1 MVKNANIYIFFYLW
15 YDIDVMRMIV
25 KIDKLAHNFKGI
37 ARVNDKVVF
46 VENVLPMEIVDVRIV
61 KDKKHYSDGV
71 STNIIE
77 KNSDRVDSICPYFK
91 ECGGCSTGYI
101 KYDKALIYKKS
112 IVKDIIKK
120 YAGYDVD
127 PEIISNYQKYKYRNK
142 VTLRVLNGNLA
153 YTKEGSNE
161 LININKCYLVN
172 DNINNIISTLNN
184 IDLTGLSEVIIRG
197 TDDIMVIL
205 YGDIDSSIIINEL
218 KDKVNSIVLNDKVI
232 YGNEYTTIKV
242 GKYKYGIYPR
252 SFFQVNTD
260 MISKL
265 YDKVLEYAGTS
276 KTLIDLYC
284 GAGTIGIYLAKNFD
298 TVKGIEINKAAID
311 SANLNKKINNINNI
325 SFECKGAN
333 EISNISSDVVV
344 VDPPRSGLD
353 KKTINTLLDSSSK
366 KIVYVSCDPIT
377 LARDLNIL
385 KERYELKD
393 ITLFDMFPNTRH
405 IETVCNLD
413 RKN

>member
-1 MVKNANIYIFFYLW
+1 MC
-15 YDIDVMRMIV
+15 MIV

-37 ARVNDKVVF
+37 AKVNDKVVF
-46 VENVLPMEIVDVRIV
+46 VEDVLPTEIVDVRIV
-61 KDKKHYSDGV
+61 KDKKHYSEGV

-77 KNSDRVDSICPYFK
+77 KSSDRVDSICPYFK

-127 PEIISNYQKYKYRNK
+127 PEIISNYQEYKYRNK

-205 YGDIDSSIIINEL
+205 YGDINGSIVINEL
-218 KDKVNSIVLNDKVI
+218 KDKVSSIVLNDKVI

-242 GKYKYGIYPR
+242 GKYKYNIYPR

-276 KTLIDLYC
+276 KTLTDLYC

-325 SFECKGAN
+325 SFECKSAN
-333 EISNISSDVVV
+333 EISNISSDVVVV

-353 KKTINTLLDSSSK
+353 KKTVSTLLNNSSK

-377 LARDLNIL
+377 LARDLNLL
-385 KERYELKD
+385 KEKYELKD

>member
-1 MVKNANIYIFFYLW
+1 
-15 YDIDVMRMIV
+15 MIV

-37 ARVNDKVVF
+37 AKVNDKVVF
-46 VENVLPMEIVDVRIV
+46 VEDVLPTEIVDVRIV
-61 KDKKHYSDGV
+61 KDKKHYSEGV

-77 KNSDRVDSICPYFK
+77 KSSDRVDSICPYFK

-127 PEIISNYQKYKYRNK
+127 PEIISNYQEYKYRNK

-205 YGDIDSSIIINEL
+205 YGDINGSIVINEL
-218 KDKVNSIVLNDKVI
+218 KDKVSSIVLNDKVI
-232 YGNEYTTIKV
+232 YGKEYITIKV
-242 GKYKYGIYPR
+242 GKYKYSIYPR

-276 KTLIDLYC
+276 KTLTDLYC

-325 SFECKGAN
+325 SFECKNAN

-385 KERYELKD
+385 KEKYELKD

>member
-1 MVKNANIYIFFYLW
+1 
-15 YDIDVMRMIV
+15 MIV

-37 ARVNDKVVF
+37 AKVNDKVVF
-46 VENVLPMEIVDVRIV
+46 VEDVLPTEIVDVRIV
-61 KDKKHYSDGV
+61 KDKKHYSEGV

-77 KNSDRVDSICPYFK
+77 KSSDRVDSICPYFK

-127 PEIISNYQKYKYRNK
+127 PEIISNYQEYKYRNK

-205 YGDIDSSIIINEL
+205 YGDINGSIVINEL
-218 KDKVNSIVLNDKVI
+218 KDKVSSIVLNDKVI
-232 YGNEYTTIKV
+232 YGKEYTTIKV
-242 GKYKYGIYPR
+242 GKYKYNIYPR

-276 KTLIDLYC
+276 KTLTDLYC

-325 SFECKGAN
+325 SFECKNAN

-377 LARDLNIL
+377 LARDLNLL
-385 KERYELKD
+385 KEKYELKD

>member
-1 MVKNANIYIFFYLW
+1 
-15 YDIDVMRMIV
+15 MIV

-37 ARVNDKVVF
+37 AKVNDKVVF
-46 VENVLPMEIVDVRIV
+46 VEDVLPTEIVDVRIV
-61 KDKKHYSDGV
+61 KDKKHYSEGV

-77 KNSDRVDSICPYFK
+77 KSSDRVDSICPYFK

-127 PEIISNYQKYKYRNK
+127 PEIISNYQEYKYRNK

-205 YGDIDSSIIINEL
+205 YGDINGSIVINEL
-218 KDKVNSIVLNDKVI
+218 KDKVSSIVLNDKVI
-232 YGNEYTTIKV
+232 YGKEYITINV
-242 GKYKYGIYPR
+242 SKYKYSIYPR

-265 YDKVLEYAGTS
+265 YDKVLEYVDTS
-276 KTLIDLYC
+276 KTLTDLYC

-325 SFECKGAN
+325 SFECKNAN

-353 KKTINTLLDSSSK
+353 KKTINTLLNSSSK

>member
-1 MVKNANIYIFFYLW
+1 
-15 YDIDVMRMIV
+15 MIV

-37 ARVNDKVVF
+37 AKVNDKVVF
-46 VENVLPMEIVDVRIV
+46 VEDVLPTEIVDVRIV
-61 KDKKHYSDGV
+61 KDKKHYSEGV

-77 KNSDRVDSICPYFK
+77 KSSDRVDSICPYFK

-127 PEIISNYQKYKYRNK
+127 PEIISNYQEYKYRNK

-205 YGDIDSSIIINEL
+205 YGDINGSIVINEL
-218 KDKVNSIVLNDKVI
+218 KDKVSSIVLNDKVI

-242 GKYKYGIYPR
+242 GKYKYNIYPR

-276 KTLIDLYC
+276 KTLTDLYC

-325 SFECKGAN
+325 SFECKSAN

-353 KKTINTLLDSSSK
+353 KKTVNTLLNNSSK

-385 KERYELKD
+385 KEKYELKD

>member
-1 MVKNANIYIFFYLW
+1 
-15 YDIDVMRMIV
+15 MIV

-37 ARVNDKVVF
+37 AKVNDKVVF
-46 VENVLPMEIVDVRIV
+46 VEDVLPTEIVDVRIV
-61 KDKKHYSDGV
+61 KDKKHYSEGV

-77 KNSDRVDSICPYFK
+77 KSSDRVDSICPYFK

-127 PEIISNYQKYKYRNK
+127 PEIISNYQEYKYRNK

-205 YGDIDSSIIINEL
+205 YGDINGSIVINEL
-218 KDKVNSIVLNDKVI
+218 KDKVSSIILNDKVI

-242 GKYKYGIYPR
+242 GKYKYSIYPR

-276 KTLIDLYC
+276 KTLTDLYC

-325 SFECKGAN
+325 SFECKSAN

-344 VDPPRSGLD
+344 VDPPSSGLD
-353 KKTINTLLDSSSK
+353 KKTINTLLNSSSK

>member
-1 MVKNANIYIFFYLW
+1 
-15 YDIDVMRMIV
+15 MIV

-37 ARVNDKVVF
+37 AKVNDKVVF
-46 VENVLPMEIVDVRIV
+46 VEDVLPTEIVDVRIV
-61 KDKKHYSDGV
+61 KDKKHYSEGV

-77 KNSDRVDSICPYFK
+77 KSSDRVDSICPYFK

-127 PEIISNYQKYKYRNK
+127 PEIISNYQEYKYRNK
-142 VTLRVLNGNLA
+142 VTLKVLNGNLA

-205 YGDIDSSIIINEL
+205 YGDINGSIVINEL
-218 KDKVNSIVLNDKVI
+218 KDKVSSIVLNDKVI
-232 YGNEYTTIKV
+232 YGKEYITINIS
-242 GKYKYGIYPR
+242 KYKYSIYPR

-276 KTLIDLYC
+276 KTLTDLYC

-377 LARDLNIL
+377 LARDLNLL
-385 KERYELKD
+385 KEKYELKD

>member
-1 MVKNANIYIFFYLW
+1 MC
-15 YDIDVMRMIV
+15 MIV

-37 ARVNDKVVF
+37 AKVNDKVVF
-46 VENVLPMEIVDVRIV
+46 VEDVLPTEIVDVRIV
-61 KDKKHYSDGV
+61 KDKKHYSEGV

-77 KNSDRVDSICPYFK
+77 KSSDRVDSICPYFK

-127 PEIISNYQKYKYRNK
+127 PKIISNYQEYKYRNK

-205 YGDIDSSIIINEL
+205 YGDINGSIVINEL
-218 KDKVNSIVLNDKVI
+218 KDKVSSIVLNDKVI
-232 YGNEYTTIKV
+232 YGKEYTTIKV
-242 GKYKYGIYPR
+242 GKYKYNIYPR

-276 KTLIDLYC
+276 KTLTDLYC

-325 SFECKGAN
+325 SFECKSAN

-353 KKTINTLLDSSSK
+353 KKTVSTLLNNSSK

-377 LARDLNIL
+377 LARDLNLL
-385 KERYELKD
+385 KEKYELKD

>member
-1 MVKNANIYIFFYLW
+1 
-15 YDIDVMRMIV
+15 MIV

-37 ARVNDKVVF
+37 AKVNDKVVF
-46 VENVLPMEIVDVRIV
+46 VEDVLPTEIVDVRIV
-61 KDKKHYSDGV
+61 KDKKHYSEGV

-77 KNSDRVDSICPYFK
+77 KSSDRVDSICPYFK

-120 YAGYDVD
+120 YASYDVD
-127 PEIISNYQKYKYRNK
+127 PEIISNYQEYKYRNK

-205 YGDIDSSIIINEL
+205 YGDINGSIVINEL
-218 KDKVNSIVLNDKVI
+218 KDKVSSIVLNDKVI
-232 YGNEYTTIKV
+232 YGKEYITINIS
-242 GKYKYGIYPR
+242 KYKYSIYPR

-276 KTLIDLYC
+276 KTLTDLYC

-325 SFECKGAN
+325 SFECKSAN

-393 ITLFDMFPNTRH
+393 ITLFDIFPNTRH

>member
-1 MVKNANIYIFFYLW
+1 MC
-15 YDIDVMRMIV
+15 MIV

-37 ARVNDKVVF
+37 AKVNDKVVF
-46 VENVLPMEIVDVRIV
+46 VEDVLPTEIVDVRIV
-61 KDKKHYSDGV
+61 KDKKHYSEGV

-77 KNSDRVDSICPYFK
+77 KSSDRVDSICPYFK

-127 PEIISNYQKYKYRNK
+127 PEIISNYQEYKYRNK

-184 IDLTGLSEVIIRG
+184 IDLTGLSEVIIKG

-205 YGDIDSSIIINEL
+205 YGDINGSIIINEL
-218 KDKVNSIVLNDKVI
+218 KDKVSSIVLNDKVI
-232 YGNEYTTIKV
+232 YGKEYTTIKV
-242 GKYKYGIYPR
+242 GKYKYNIYPR

-276 KTLIDLYC
+276 KTLTDLYC

-325 SFECKGAN
+325 SFECKNAN

-353 KKTINTLLDSSSK
+353 KKTINTLLNSSSK

-385 KERYELKD
+385 KEKYELKD

-405 IETVCNLD
+405 VECVSVLH
-413 RKN
+413 RKSLEK

>member
-1 MVKNANIYIFFYLW
+1 
-15 YDIDVMRMIV
+15 MIV

-37 ARVNDKVVF
+37 AKVNDKVVF
-46 VENVLPMEIVDVRIV
+46 VEDVLPTEIVDVRIV
-61 KDKKHYSDGV
+61 KDKKHYSEGV

-77 KNSDRVDSICPYFK
+77 KSSDRVDSICPYFK

-127 PEIISNYQKYKYRNK
+127 PEIISNYQEYKYRNK
-142 VTLRVLNGNLA
+142 VTLKVLNGNLA

-205 YGDIDSSIIINEL
+205 YGDINGSIVINEL
-218 KDKVNSIVLNDKVI
+218 KDKVSSIVLNDKVI
-232 YGNEYTTIKV
+232 YGNEYITINV
-242 GKYKYGIYPR
+242 SKYKYSIYPR

-276 KTLIDLYC
+276 KTLTDLYC

-325 SFECKGAN
+325 SFECKNAN

-377 LARDLNIL
+377 LARDLNLL
-385 KERYELKD
+385 KEKYELKD

>member
-1 MVKNANIYIFFYLW
+1 
-15 YDIDVMRMIV
+15 MIV

-37 ARVNDKVVF
+37 AKVNDKVVF
-46 VENVLPMEIVDVRIV
+46 VEDVLPTEIVDVRIV
-61 KDKKHYSDGV
+61 KDKKHYSEGV

-77 KNSDRVDSICPYFK
+77 KSSDRVDSICPYFK

-127 PEIISNYQKYKYRNK
+127 PEIISNYQEYKYRNK

-205 YGDIDSSIIINEL
+205 YGDINGSIVINEL
-218 KDKVNSIVLNDKVI
+218 KDKVSSIILNDKVI

-242 GKYKYGIYPR
+242 GKYKYSIYPR

-276 KTLIDLYC
+276 KALTDLYC

-325 SFECKGAN
+325 SFECKNAN

-353 KKTINTLLDSSSK
+353 KKTINTLLNSSSK

>member
-1 MVKNANIYIFFYLW
+1 
-15 YDIDVMRMIV
+15 MIV

-37 ARVNDKVVF
+37 AKVNDKVVF
-46 VENVLPMEIVDVRIV
+46 VEDVLPTEIVDVRIV
-61 KDKKHYSDGV
+61 KDKKHYSEGV

-77 KNSDRVDSICPYFK
+77 KSSDRVDSICPYFK

-127 PEIISNYQKYKYRNK
+127 PEIISNYQEYKYRNK

-184 IDLTGLSEVIIRG
+184 IELTGLSEVIIRG

-205 YGDIDSSIIINEL
+205 YGDINGSIVINEL
-218 KDKVNSIVLNDKVI
+218 KDKVSSIVLNDKVI
-232 YGNEYTTIKV
+232 YGKEYITINV
-242 GKYKYGIYPR
+242 SKYKYSIYPR

-276 KTLIDLYC
+276 KTLTDLYC

-325 SFECKGAN
+325 SFECKSAN

-353 KKTINTLLDSSSK
+353 KKTINTLLNSSSK

>member
-1 MVKNANIYIFFYLW
+1 
-15 YDIDVMRMIV
+15 MIV

-37 ARVNDKVVF
+37 AKVNDKVVF
-46 VENVLPMEIVDVRIV
+46 VEDVLPTEIVDVRIV
-61 KDKKHYSDGV
+61 KDKKHYSEGV

-77 KNSDRVDSICPYFK
+77 KSSDRVDSICPYFK

-127 PEIISNYQKYKYRNK
+127 PEIISNYQEYKYRNK

-205 YGDIDSSIIINEL
+205 YGDINGSIVINEL
-218 KDKVNSIVLNDKVI
+218 KDKVSSIVLNDKVI
-232 YGNEYTTIKV
+232 YGKEYTTIKV
-242 GKYKYGIYPR
+242 GKYKYSIYPR

-276 KTLIDLYC
+276 KTLTDLYC

-325 SFECKGAN
+325 SFECKSAN

-353 KKTINTLLDSSSK
+353 KKTINTLLNSSSK

-385 KERYELKD
+385 KERYELKN

>member
-15 YDIDVMRMIV
+15 YDIDVMCMIV

-46 VENVLPMEIVDVRIV
+46 VDDVLPMEIVDVKII
-61 KDKKHYSDGV
+61 KDKKRYSEGV
-71 STNIIE
+71 SANIIE
-77 KNSDRVDSICPYFK
+77 RSNDRVDSICPYFK

-101 KYDKALIYKKS
+101 KYDKALAYKKN

-127 PEIISNYQKYKYRNK
+127 PEIISNYQEYKYRNK

-161 LININKCYLVN
+161 LVNINKCYLVN
-172 DNINNIISTLNN
+172 DNINNIIDILNN
-184 IDLTGLSEVIIRG
+184 VDLTGLSEVIIRG

-205 YGDIDSSIIINEL
+205 YGDIDSYIIINEL
-218 KDKVNSIVLNDKVI
+218 KGKVSSIVLNDKVI
-232 YGNEYTTIKV
+232 YGNEYITINV
-242 GKYKYGIYPR
+242 GKYKYSIYPR

-276 KTLIDLYC
+276 KTLTDLYC

-325 SFECKGAN
+325 SFECKNAN
-333 EISNISSDVVV
+333 EINDISSDIVV
-344 VDPPRSGLD
+344 VDPPRNGLD

-377 LARDLNIL
+377 LARDLNLL
-385 KERYELKD
+385 KGKYELKD

-405 IETVCNLD
+405 IETVCNLE
-413 RKN
+413 KVC

>member
-1 MVKNANIYIFFYLW
+1 
-15 YDIDVMRMIV
+15 
-25 KIDKLAHNFKGI
+25 
-37 ARVNDKVVF
+37 
-46 VENVLPMEIVDVRIV
+46 
-61 KDKKHYSDGV
+61 
-71 STNIIE
+71 
-77 KNSDRVDSICPYFK
+77 
-91 ECGGCSTGYI
+91 
-101 KYDKALIYKKS
+101 
-112 IVKDIIKK
+112 
-120 YAGYDVD
+120 
-127 PEIISNYQKYKYRNK
+127 
-142 VTLRVLNGNLA
+142 
-153 YTKEGSNE
+153 
-161 LININKCYLVN
+161 
-172 DNINNIISTLNN
+172 
-184 IDLTGLSEVIIRG
+184 
-197 TDDIMVIL
+197 MVIL
-205 YGDIDSSIIINEL
+205 YGDINGSIVINEL
-218 KDKVNSIVLNDKVI
+218 KDKVSSIVLNDKVI

-242 GKYKYGIYPR
+242 GKYKYNIYPR
-252 SFFQVNTD
+252 SFFQVNTY

-276 KTLIDLYC
+276 KTLTDLYC

-325 SFECKGAN
+325 SFECKSAN

-353 KKTINTLLDSSSK
+353 KKTVNTLLNNSSK

-385 KERYELKD
+385 KEKYELKD

>member
-1 MVKNANIYIFFYLW
+1 
-15 YDIDVMRMIV
+15 MIV

-37 ARVNDKVVF
+37 AKVNDKVVF
-46 VENVLPMEIVDVRIV
+46 VEDVLPTEIVDVRIV
-61 KDKKHYSDGV
+61 KDKKHYSEGV
-71 STNIIE
+71 STNVIE
-77 KNSDRVDSICPYFK
+77 KSSDRVDSICPYFK

-127 PEIISNYQKYKYRNK
+127 PEIISNYQEYKYRNK
-142 VTLRVLNGNLA
+142 VTLKVLNGNLA

-205 YGDIDSSIIINEL
+205 YGDINGSIVINEL
-218 KDKVNSIVLNDKVI
+218 KDKVIIIVLNYKFI
-232 YGNEYTTIKV
+232 YVKEYITIKV
-242 GKYKYGIYPR
+242 GKYKYSIYPR

-276 KTLIDLYC
+276 KTLTDLYC

-325 SFECKGAN
+325 SFECKNAN

-344 VDPPRSGLD
+344 ADPPRSGLD
-353 KKTINTLLDSSSK
+353 KKTVNTLLNSSSK

>member
-1 MVKNANIYIFFYLW
+1 
-15 YDIDVMRMIV
+15 MIV

-37 ARVNDKVVF
+37 AKVNDKVVF
-46 VENVLPMEIVDVRIV
+46 VEDVLPTEIVDVRIV
-61 KDKKHYSDGV
+61 KDKKHYSEGV

-77 KNSDRVDSICPYFK
+77 KSSDRVDSICPYFK

-120 YAGYDVD
+120 YASYDVD
-127 PEIISNYQKYKYRNK
+127 PEIISNYQEYKYRNK

-205 YGDIDSSIIINEL
+205 YGDINGSIVINEL
-218 KDKVNSIVLNDKVI
+218 KDKVSSIVLNDKVI
-232 YGNEYTTIKV
+232 YGKEYITINIS
-242 GKYKYGIYPR
+242 KYKYSIYPR

-276 KTLIDLYC
+276 KTLTDLYC

-325 SFECKGAN
+325 SFECKSAN

-353 KKTINTLLDSSSK
+353 KKTINTLLNSSSK

-385 KERYELKD
+385 KEKYELKD

>member
-1 MVKNANIYIFFYLW
+1 
-15 YDIDVMRMIV
+15 MIV

-37 ARVNDKVVF
+37 AKVNDKVVF
-46 VENVLPMEIVDVRIV
+46 VEDVLPTEIVDVRIV
-61 KDKKHYSDGV
+61 KDKKHYSEGV

-77 KNSDRVDSICPYFK
+77 KSSDRVDSICPYFK

-127 PEIISNYQKYKYRNK
+127 PEIISNYQEYKYRNK
-142 VTLRVLNGNLA
+142 VTLKVLNGNLA

-184 IDLTGLSEVIIRG
+184 IDLTGLLEVIIRG

-205 YGDIDSSIIINEL
+205 YGDINGSIVINEL
-218 KDKVNSIVLNDKVI
+218 KDKVSSIVLNDKVI
-232 YGNEYTTIKV
+232 YGKEYITIKV
-242 GKYKYGIYPR
+242 GKYKYSIYPR

-276 KTLIDLYC
+276 KTLTDLYC

-325 SFECKGAN
+325 SFECKNAN

-353 KKTINTLLDSSSK
+353 KKTINTLLNSSSK

>member
-1 MVKNANIYIFFYLW
+1 
-15 YDIDVMRMIV
+15 MIV

-37 ARVNDKVVF
+37 AKVNDKVVF
-46 VENVLPMEIVDVRIV
+46 VEDVLPTEIVDVRIV
-61 KDKKHYSDGV
+61 KDKKHYSEGV

-77 KNSDRVDSICPYFK
+77 KSSDRVDSICPYFK

-112 IVKDIIKK
+112 IVKEIIKK

-127 PEIISNYQKYKYRNK
+127 PEIISNYQEYKYRNK

-205 YGDIDSSIIINEL
+205 YGDINGSIVINEL

-232 YGNEYTTIKV
+232 YGNEYITINV
-242 GKYKYGIYPR
+242 SKYKYSIYPR

-276 KTLIDLYC
+276 KTLTDLYC

-325 SFECKGAN
+325 SFECKNAN

-385 KERYELKD
+385 KEKYELKD

>member
-1 MVKNANIYIFFYLW
+1 
-15 YDIDVMRMIV
+15 MIV

-37 ARVNDKVVF
+37 AKVNDKVVF
-46 VENVLPMEIVDVRIV
+46 VEDVLPTEIVDVRIV
-61 KDKKHYSDGV
+61 KDKKHYSEGV

-77 KNSDRVDSICPYFK
+77 KSSDRVDSICPYFK

-127 PEIISNYQKYKYRNK
+127 PEIISNYQEYKYRNK

-205 YGDIDSSIIINEL
+205 YGDINGSIVINEL
-218 KDKVNSIVLNDKVI
+218 KDKVSSIVLNDKVI
-232 YGNEYTTIKV
+232 YGNEYITINV
-242 GKYKYGIYPR
+242 SKYKYSIYPR

-265 YDKVLEYAGTS
+265 YDKVLEYVGTS
-276 KTLIDLYC
+276 KTLTDLYC

-353 KKTINTLLDSSSK
+353 KKTINPLLDSSSK

-385 KERYELKD
+385 KEKYELKD